1 MKSKAS
7 FYLQLAFTLLLCV
20 CIIIPIVLSA
30 LAGIT
35 TNYFIGISSGFT
47 TQWLLQVWEM
57 YSDSIFLSLKIA
69 VGCVIVTLIIGVPAA
84 YALFRLPNRFSSFIE
99 SLLMLPIA
107 VPGLATGLAL
117 ILAYGSV
124 SFLRSSWVFILIG
137 HVIFTLPFMISPVLA
152 LLRTGQ
158 LASLEEAAAS
168 LGAPFWS
175 RFFQIVVPNCVGG
188 IIAGAMMVLTL
199 SIGEFNITWMLQTPF
214 TKTLPVGL
222 ADSYASARLE
232 IGSAYTLFFLLMI
245 VPLLMLIQWIG
256 SKMHVQYKEGR

>member
-1 MKSKAS
+1 MNKKVS
-7 FYLQLAFTLLLCV
+7 FYLQLGFTLLLCL
-20 CIIIPIVLSA
+20 CIITPIILSA

-35 TNYFIGISSGFT
+35 TNYFIGIKSGFT
-47 TQWLLQVWEM
+47 LQWLVQVWEL

-69 VGCVIVTLIIGVPAA
+69 VACVIVTLILGVPAA
-84 YALFRLPNRFSSFIE
+84 YALHRFPSRFSGFAE
-99 SLLMLPIA
+99 SLVMLPIA

-124 SFLRSSWVFILIG
+124 GFLRSSWVFILVG

-158 LASLEEAAAS
+158 MAGLEEAAAS
-168 LGAPFWS
+168 LGASFWK
-175 RFFQIVVPNCVGG
+175 RFFQIVVPNCIGG

-256 SKMHVQYKEGR
+256 SRLHVQNKGR